1 MTGIGRGT
9 SLSGG
14 GNWGAFLEFGDW
26 GFLMGPL
33 AGVRVVDFTA
43 MVSGPMAAAML
54 ADQGAEVIKVEP
66 PSGDETR
73 RIGRRRNGLTAGFF
87 ACNRGK
93 RSLCIDLKRPEA
105 AGPVRKLIQSADV
118 LLQNFRPGAMQRLG
132 LGAEAMRAL
141 APKLIYVSISG
152 FGERG
157 PYAHQ
162 RVYDPVIQALSGAT
176 DIQADRETNRPR
188 MFRIIIADKV
198 TALTAAQAVCAAL
211 FARERSGRG
220 QHVRLSMLDAMVA
233 FFWPE
238 GMSGLVFVGDE
249 ADVAKQSGSMDLIY
263 ETRNGYITAGAVS
276 DREWRGLC
284 RALRKPE
291 WVEDPRFA
299 TTAARFRNVGER
311 KKLTA
316 AELRHWERDEV
327 LARLDA
333 EGVPSAPLLT
343 RTELLQHEQI
353 AVNDA
358 IGIYEFDGHGQIRLA
373 RPPARFADTPSGIE
387 SAAPRLG
394 EHSVQVLQGL
404 GYSAGEVQGLV
415 DQGVVT
421 SGREGAN

>member
-1 MTGIGRGT
+1 
-9 SLSGG
+9 
-14 GNWGAFLEFGDW
+14 
-26 GFLMGPL
+26 MGPL

-66 PSGDETR
+66 PAGDESR
-73 RIGRRRNGLTAGFF
+73 RIGQRRNGLTAGFF

-105 AGPVRKLIQSADV
+105 AAPVRKLIESADV
-118 LLQNFRPGAMQRLG
+118 LMQNFRPGAMQRLG
-132 LGAEAMRAL
+132 LGAEALRAL
-141 APKLIYVSISG
+141 SPKLIYVSISG

-176 DIQADRETNRPR
+176 DIQADRGTNRPK

-198 TALTAAQAVCAAL
+198 TALTAAQAVSAAL
-211 FARERSGRG
+211 FARERSGAG
-220 QHVRLSMLDAMVA
+220 QHIRLSMLDAMVA

-249 ADVAKQSGSMDLIY
+249 ADVARQSGSMDLIY

-276 DREWRGLC
+276 DQEWRGLC

-291 WVEDPRFA
+291 WIEDPRFA
-299 TTAARFRNVGER
+299 TTANRFRNVDVR

-316 AELRHWERDEV
+316 AELRHWESGMRFWP
-327 LARLDA
+327 AWTPKA
-333 EGVPSAPLLT
+333 CPQPLC
-343 RTELLQHEQI
+343 
-353 AVNDA
+353 
-358 IGIYEFDGHGQIRLA
+358 
-373 RPPARFADTPSGIE
+373 
-387 SAAPRLG
+387 
-394 EHSVQVLQGL
+394 
-404 GYSAGEVQGLV
+404 
-415 DQGVVT
+415 
-421 SGREGAN
+421 

>member
-1 MTGIGRGT
+1 
-9 SLSGG
+9 
-14 GNWGAFLEFGDW
+14 
-26 GFLMGPL
+26 MGPL

-43 MVSGPMAAAML
+43 MVSGPMAAAIL
-54 ADQGAEVIKVEP
+54 ADQGAEVIKVES

-93 RSLCIDLKRPEA
+93 RSLCIDLKKPEA
-105 AGPVRKLIQSADV
+105 TAPVRKLIASADV
-118 LLQNFRPGAMQRLG
+118 LMQNFRPGAMQRLG
-132 LGAEAMRAL
+132 LDAEGLLAL
-141 APKLIYVSISG
+141 HPKLIYVSISG

-176 DIQADRETNRPR
+176 DIQADRETNRPK

-211 FARERSGRG
+211 FARERNGRG
-220 QHVRLSMLDAMVA
+220 QHIRLSMLDAAVA

-263 ETRNGYITAGAVS
+263 ETRDGYITAGAVS

-291 WVEDPRFA
+291 WIEDARFA
-299 TTAARFRNVGER
+299 TTTDRFRNVDER

-316 AELRHWERDEV
+316 AELRHWRRDEI

-343 RTELLQHEQI
+343 RMELLQHEQI
-353 AVNDA
+353 SVNDT

-373 RPPARFADTPSGIE
+373 RPPVRFEDTPSSIKA
-387 SAAPRLG
+387 AAPLLG
-394 EHSVQVLQGL
+394 EHSVEVLQDL
-404 GYSAGEVQGLV
+404 GYSAAEVRTLQE
-415 DQGVVT
+415 QGVVP
-421 SGREGAN
+421 SGNGEAN

>member
-1 MTGIGRGT
+1 
-9 SLSGG
+9 
-14 GNWGAFLEFGDW
+14 
-26 GFLMGPL
+26 MGPL

-43 MVSGPMAAAML
+43 MVSGPMAAAIL
-54 ADQGAEVIKVEP
+54 ADQGAEIIKVES

-105 AGPVRKLIQSADV
+105 AAPVRKLIASADV
-118 LLQNFRPGAMQRLG
+118 LMQNFRPGAMQRLG
-132 LGAEAMRAL
+132 LGAEGLLAL
-141 APKLIYVSISG
+141 HPKLIYVSISG

-176 DIQADRETNRPR
+176 DIQADRETNHPK

-198 TALTAAQAVCAAL
+198 TALTAAQAVSAAL

-220 QHVRLSMLDAMVA
+220 QHIRLSMLDAAVA

-263 ETRNGYITAGAVS
+263 ETRDGYITAGAVS

-291 WVEDPRFA
+291 WIEDARFA
-299 TTAARFRNVGER
+299 TTTDRFRNVDER

-316 AELRHWERDEV
+316 AELRHWQRDEI

-343 RTELLQHEQI
+343 RMELLQHEQI
-353 AVNDA
+353 SVNDT

-373 RPPARFADTPSGIE
+373 RPPVRFEDTPSGIKA
-387 SAAPRLG
+387 AAPLLG
-394 EHSVQVLQGL
+394 EHSVEVLQEL
-404 GYSAGEVQGLV
+404 GYSAAEVRTLQG
-415 DQGVVT
+415 QGVVP
-421 SGREGAN
+421 SGSGEAN

>member
-1 MTGIGRGT
+1 
-9 SLSGG
+9 
-14 GNWGAFLEFGDW
+14 
-26 GFLMGPL
+26 MGPL

-43 MVSGPMAAAML
+43 MVSGPLAAAIL

-198 TALTAAQAVCAAL
+198 TALTAAQAVSAAL

-220 QHVRLSMLDAMVA
+220 QHVRLSMLDAAVA

-249 ADVAKQSGSMDLIY
+249 ADAAKQSGSMDLIY
-263 ETRNGYITAGAVS
+263 ETRNGHITAGAVS
-276 DREWRGLC
+276 DREWRSLC

-291 WVEDPRFA
+291 WIEDPRFA
-299 TTAARFRNVGER
+299 TTAARFRNLEER
-311 KKLTA
+311 KRLTA
-316 AELRHWERDEV
+316 AELRHWERDEI
-327 LARLDA
+327 LSRLDA
-333 EGVPSAPLLT
+333 EQVPSAPLLT
-343 RTELLQHEQI
+343 RMELLQHEQI
-353 AVNDA
+353 AVNNT
-358 IGIYEFDGHGQIRLA
+358 IGIYEFDGHGKIRLA
-373 RPPARFADTPSGIE
+373 RPPARFDGTPSGIE

-404 GYSAGEVQGLV
+404 GYSAAEVQGLV
-415 DQGVVT
+415 DQGVAI
-421 SGREGAN
+421 SGSDGG

>member
-1 MTGIGRGT
+1 
-9 SLSGG
+9 
-14 GNWGAFLEFGDW
+14 
-26 GFLMGPL
+26 MGPL

-43 MVSGPMAAAML
+43 MVSGPMAAAVL

-141 APKLIYVSISG
+141 APRLIYVSISG

-220 QHVRLSMLDAMVA
+220 QHVRLSMLDAVVA

-263 ETRNGYITAGAVS
+263 ETRNGHITAGAVS

-291 WVEDPRFA
+291 WIEDPRFA
-299 TTAARFRNVGER
+299 TTAARFRNVEER

-316 AELRHWERDEV
+316 AELRCWERDEI

-343 RTELLQHEQI
+343 RTELLRHEQI
-353 AVNDA
+353 AVNDT

-373 RPPARFADTPSGIE
+373 RPPARFEGTPSGIE

-394 EHSVQVLQGL
+394 EHSAQVLQGL
-404 GYSAGEVQGLV
+404 GYSAGQVQGLV
-415 DQGVVT
+415 DQGVVI
-421 SGREGAN
+421 SGDAAQRP

>member
-1 MTGIGRGT
+1 
-9 SLSGG
+9 
-14 GNWGAFLEFGDW
+14 
-26 GFLMGPL
+26 MGPL

-43 MVSGPMAAAML
+43 MVSGPLAAAIL

-198 TALTAAQAVCAAL
+198 TALTAAQAVSAAL

-220 QHVRLSMLDAMVA
+220 QHVRLSMLDAAVA

-249 ADVAKQSGSMDLIY
+249 ADAAKQSGSMDLIY
-263 ETRNGYITAGAVS
+263 ETRNGHITAGAVS

-299 TTAARFRNVGER
+299 TTAARFRNLEER
-311 KKLTA
+311 KRLTA
-316 AELRHWERDEV
+316 AELRHWERDEI
-327 LARLDA
+327 LSRLDA
-333 EGVPSAPLLT
+333 EQVPSAPLLT
-343 RTELLQHEQI
+343 RTELLRHEQI
-353 AVNDA
+353 AVNDT
-358 IGIYEFDGHGQIRLA
+358 IGIYEFDGHGKIRLA
-373 RPPARFADTPSGIE
+373 RPPARFDGTPSGIE

-404 GYSAGEVQGLV
+404 GYSAAEVQGLV
-415 DQGVVT
+415 DQGVAI
-421 SGREGAN
+421 SGSDGG

>member
-1 MTGIGRGT
+1 
-9 SLSGG
+9 
-14 GNWGAFLEFGDW
+14 
-26 GFLMGPL
+26 MGPL

-43 MVSGPMAAAML
+43 MVSGPLAAAIL

-198 TALTAAQAVCAAL
+198 TALTAAQAVSAAL

-220 QHVRLSMLDAMVA
+220 QHVRLSMLDAAVA

-249 ADVAKQSGSMDLIY
+249 ADAAKQSGSMDLIY
-263 ETRNGYITAGAVS
+263 ETRNGHITAGAVS

-299 TTAARFRNVGER
+299 TTTARFRNLEER
-311 KKLTA
+311 KRLTA
-316 AELRHWERDEV
+316 AELRHWERDEI
-327 LARLDA
+327 LSRLDA
-333 EGVPSAPLLT
+333 EQVPSAPLLT
-343 RTELLQHEQI
+343 RMELLQHEQI
-353 AVNDA
+353 AVNNT
-358 IGIYEFDGHGQIRLA
+358 IGIYEFDGHGKIRLA
-373 RPPARFADTPSGIE
+373 RPPARFDGTPSGIE

-404 GYSAGEVQGLV
+404 GYSAAEVQGLV
-415 DQGVVT
+415 DQGVAI
-421 SGREGAN
+421 SGSDGG

>member
-1 MTGIGRGT
+1 
-9 SLSGG
+9 
-14 GNWGAFLEFGDW
+14 
-26 GFLMGPL
+26 MGPL

-43 MVSGPMAAAML
+43 MVSGPLAAAIL

-198 TALTAAQAVCAAL
+198 TALTAAQAVSAAL

-220 QHVRLSMLDAMVA
+220 QHVRLSMLDAAVA

-249 ADVAKQSGSMDLIY
+249 ADAAKQSGSMDLIY
-263 ETRNGYITAGAVS
+263 ETRNGHITAGAVS

-299 TTAARFRNVGER
+299 TTAARFRNLEER
-311 KKLTA
+311 KRLTA
-316 AELRHWERDEV
+316 AELRHWERDEI
-327 LARLDA
+327 LSRLDA
-333 EGVPSAPLLT
+333 EQVPSAPLLM

-353 AVNDA
+353 AVNDT
-358 IGIYEFDGHGQIRLA
+358 IGIYEFDGHGKIRLA
-373 RPPARFADTPSGIE
+373 RPPARFDGTPSGIE

-404 GYSAGEVQGLV
+404 GYSAAEVQGLV
-415 DQGVVT
+415 DQGVVI
-421 SGREGAN
+421 SGSDGG

>member
-1 MTGIGRGT
+1 
-9 SLSGG
+9 
-14 GNWGAFLEFGDW
+14 
-26 GFLMGPL
+26 MGPL

-43 MVSGPMAAAML
+43 MVSGPMAAAIL
-54 ADQGAEVIKVEP
+54 ADQGAEVIKVES

-93 RSLCIDLKRPEA
+93 RSLCIDLKKPEA
-105 AGPVRKLIQSADV
+105 AAPVRKLIASADV
-118 LLQNFRPGAMQRLG
+118 LMQNFRPGAMQRLG
-132 LGAEAMRAL
+132 LGAEALLAL
-141 APKLIYVSISG
+141 HPQLIYVSISG

-198 TALTAAQAVCAAL
+198 TALTAAQAVSAAL

-220 QHVRLSMLDAMVA
+220 QHIRLSMLDAAVA

-249 ADVAKQSGSMDLIY
+249 ADVARQSGSMDLIY
-263 ETRNGYITAGAVS
+263 ETRNGYLTAGAVS

-291 WVEDPRFA
+291 WIDDPRFA
-299 TTAARFRNVGER
+299 TTADRFRNVEVR

-316 AELRHWERDEV
+316 AELRHWERDEILV
-327 LARLDA
+327 RLDA

-343 RTELLQHEQI
+343 RMELLKHEQI
-353 AVNDA
+353 AVNNT

-373 RPPARFADTPSGIE
+373 RPPVRFEDTPSGIRA
-387 SAAPRLG
+387 AAPLLG
-394 EHSVQVLQGL
+394 EHSAEVLQEL
-404 GYSAGEVQGLV
+404 GYSAAEVRTLQN
-415 DQGVVT
+415 QGVVP
-421 SGREGAN
+421 S

>member
-1 MTGIGRGT
+1 
-9 SLSGG
+9 
-14 GNWGAFLEFGDW
+14 
-26 GFLMGPL
+26 MGPL
-33 AGVRVVDFTA
+33 SGVRVVDFTA
-43 MVSGPMAAAML
+43 MVSGPMAAAIL
-54 ADQGAEVIKVEP
+54 ADQGAEVIKVES

-105 AGPVRKLIQSADV
+105 AAPVRKLIASADV
-118 LLQNFRPGAMQRLG
+118 LMQNFRPGAMQRLG
-132 LGAEAMRAL
+132 LGAEALLAL
-141 APKLIYVSISG
+141 HPQLIYVSISG
-152 FGERG
+152 FGEHG

-198 TALTAAQAVCAAL
+198 TALTAAQAVSAAL

-220 QHVRLSMLDAMVA
+220 QHIRLSMLDAAVA

-249 ADVAKQSGSMDLIY
+249 ADVAQQSGSMDLIY
-263 ETRNGYITAGAVS
+263 ETRNGYLTAGAVS

-291 WVEDPRFA
+291 WIDDPRFA
-299 TTAARFRNVGER
+299 TTADRFRNVEVR

-316 AELRHWERDEV
+316 AELRHWERDEILV
-327 LARLDA
+327 RLDA

-343 RTELLQHEQI
+343 RTELLKHEQI
-353 AVNDA
+353 AVNDT

-373 RPPARFADTPSGIE
+373 RPPVRFEDTPSGIRA
-387 SAAPRLG
+387 AAPLLG
-394 EHSVQVLQGL
+394 EHSAEVLQEL
-404 GYSAGEVQGLV
+404 GYSAAEVRTLQ
-415 DQGVVT
+415 DQGVIP
-421 SGREGAN
+421 SGSGEAH

>member
-1 MTGIGRGT
+1 
-9 SLSGG
+9 
-14 GNWGAFLEFGDW
+14 
-26 GFLMGPL
+26 MGPL

-43 MVSGPMAAAML
+43 MVSGPMAAAIL
-54 ADQGAEVIKVEP
+54 ADQGAEVIKVES

-93 RSLCIDLKRPEA
+93 RSLCIDLKKPQA
-105 AGPVRKLIQSADV
+105 AAPVRKLIASADV
-118 LLQNFRPGAMQRLG
+118 LMQNFRPGAMQRLG
-132 LGAEAMRAL
+132 LGAEALLAL
-141 APKLIYVSISG
+141 HPQLIYVSISG

-198 TALTAAQAVCAAL
+198 TALTAAQAVSAAL

-220 QHVRLSMLDAMVA
+220 QHIRLSMLDAAVA

-249 ADVAKQSGSMDLIY
+249 ADVARQSGSMDLIY
-263 ETRNGYITAGAVS
+263 ETRNGYLTAGAVS

-291 WVEDPRFA
+291 WIEDPRFA
-299 TTAARFRNVGER
+299 TTADRFRNVEVR

-316 AELRHWERDEV
+316 AELRHWQRDEI

-343 RTELLQHEQI
+343 RMELLKHEQV
-353 AVNDA
+353 AVNDT

-373 RPPARFADTPSGIE
+373 RPPVRFEDTPSGIRA
-387 SAAPRLG
+387 AAPLLG
-394 EHSVQVLQGL
+394 EHSAEVLQEL
-404 GYSAGEVQGLV
+404 GYSAAEVRTLQ
-415 DQGVVT
+415 DQGVVP
-421 SGREGAN
+421 S

>member
-1 MTGIGRGT
+1 
-9 SLSGG
+9 
-14 GNWGAFLEFGDW
+14 
-26 GFLMGPL
+26 MGPL

-43 MVSGPMAAAML
+43 MVSGPLAAAIL

-198 TALTAAQAVCAAL
+198 TALTAAQAVSAAL

-220 QHVRLSMLDAMVA
+220 QHVRLSMLDAAVA

-249 ADVAKQSGSMDLIY
+249 ADAAKQSGSMDLIY
-263 ETRNGYITAGAVS
+263 ETRNGHITAGAVS

-299 TTAARFRNVGER
+299 TTAARFRNLEER
-311 KKLTA
+311 KRLTA
-316 AELRHWERDEV
+316 AELRHWKRDEI
-327 LARLDA
+327 LSRLDA
-333 EGVPSAPLLT
+333 EQVPSAPLLT
-343 RTELLQHEQI
+343 RMELLQHEQI
-353 AVNDA
+353 AVNDT
-358 IGIYEFDGHGQIRLA
+358 IGIYEFDGHGKIRLA
-373 RPPARFADTPSGIE
+373 RPPARFDGTPSGIE

-404 GYSAGEVQGLV
+404 GYSAAEVQGLV
-415 DQGVVT
+415 DQGVAI
-421 SGREGAN
+421 SGSDGG

>member
-1 MTGIGRGT
+1 
-9 SLSGG
+9 
-14 GNWGAFLEFGDW
+14 
-26 GFLMGPL
+26 MGPL

-43 MVSGPMAAAML
+43 MVSGPLAAAIL

-198 TALTAAQAVCAAL
+198 TALTAAQAVSAAL

-220 QHVRLSMLDAMVA
+220 QHVRLSMLDAAVA

-249 ADVAKQSGSMDLIY
+249 ADAAKQSGSMDLIY
-263 ETRNGYITAGAVS
+263 ETRNGHITAGAVS

-299 TTAARFRNVGER
+299 TTAARFRNLEER
-311 KKLTA
+311 KRLTA
-316 AELRHWERDEV
+316 AELRHWERDEI
-327 LARLDA
+327 LSRLDA
-333 EGVPSAPLLT
+333 EQVPSAPLLM
-343 RTELLQHEQI
+343 RTELLRHEQI
-353 AVNDA
+353 AVNDT
-358 IGIYEFDGHGQIRLA
+358 IGIYEFDGHGKIRLA
-373 RPPARFADTPSGIE
+373 RPPARFDGTPSGIE

-404 GYSAGEVQGLV
+404 GYSAAEVQGLV
-415 DQGVVT
+415 DQGVVI
-421 SGREGAN
+421 SGSDGG

>member
-1 MTGIGRGT
+1 
-9 SLSGG
+9 
-14 GNWGAFLEFGDW
+14 
-26 GFLMGPL
+26 MGPL

-43 MVSGPMAAAML
+43 MVSGPLAAAIL

-198 TALTAAQAVCAAL
+198 TALTAAQAVSAAL

-220 QHVRLSMLDAMVA
+220 QHVRLSMLDAAVA

-249 ADVAKQSGSMDLIY
+249 ADAAKQSGSMDLIY
-263 ETRNGYITAGAVS
+263 ETRNGHITAGAVS

-299 TTAARFRNVGER
+299 TTSARFRNLEER
-311 KKLTA
+311 KRLTA
-316 AELRHWERDEV
+316 AELRHWERDEI
-327 LARLDA
+327 LSRLDA
-333 EGVPSAPLLT
+333 EQVPSAPLLT
-343 RTELLQHEQI
+343 RTELLRHEQI
-353 AVNDA
+353 AVNDT
-358 IGIYEFDGHGQIRLA
+358 IGIYEFDGHGKIRLA
-373 RPPARFADTPSGIE
+373 RPPARFDGTPSGIE

-404 GYSAGEVQGLV
+404 GYSAAEVQGLV
-415 DQGVVT
+415 DQGVAI
-421 SGREGAN
+421 SGSDGG